1 MDMYLFLSTVNN
13 IEEGKKIGRVLVE
26 EKLAACVN
34 IVQNLCSIYEWKGKI
49 EEENEHLL
57 LIKTTGEK
65 RHELIKKIME
75 IHSYEEPE
83 VIGLRIEDGSESY
96 LKWIKQVLK

>member
-1 MDMYLFLSTVNN
+1 MDMYLFLSTVNK

-65 RHELIKKIME
+65 RQELIHKIKE
-75 IHSYEEPE
+75 IHSYEVPE
-83 VIGLRIEDGSESY
+83 VIGFRIEDGSESY
-96 LKWIKQVLK
+96 LKWIYEVLK

>member
-1 MDMYLFLSTVNN
+1 MDMYLFLSTVNK

-34 IVQNLCSIYEWKGKI
+34 IVPNLCSIYEWKGKI
-49 EEENEHLL
+49 EEENEYLL

-65 RHELIKKIME
+65 RQELIHKIKE
-75 IHSYEEPE
+75 IHSYEVPE
-83 VIGLRIEDGSESY
+83 VIGFRIEDGSESY
-96 LKWIKQVLK
+96 LKWIYEVLK